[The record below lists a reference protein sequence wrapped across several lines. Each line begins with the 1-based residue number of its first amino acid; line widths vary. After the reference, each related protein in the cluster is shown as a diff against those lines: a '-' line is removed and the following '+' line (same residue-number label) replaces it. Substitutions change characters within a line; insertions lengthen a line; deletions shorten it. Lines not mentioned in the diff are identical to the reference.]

1 MSLHLTIDPEFASI
15 IPPLREEEQ
24 KQLEENILADG
35 VVINPL
41 IVWNGVIV
49 DGHNRYRILQ
59 QHPELQFTTY
69 EKAFSDRYEAIAWI
83 CKNQLGRRNL
93 TLQQFKYLM
102 GHQYKAEKTA
112 YGGDRKNNAPK
123 SSYQN
128 GNLILKEKTCERI
141 AAENGVARNT
151 VIRAEQFANGV
162 DAAEEAVPGIKQEI
176 LTGSIKPAE
185 KAVAAIAKAPPEER
199 PALVQQLRQTK
210 EPEKPEE
217 KPKPKR
223 SAAETLQAIRDI
235 SDNMLQSNGEIDADD
250 ICAELEDALDT
261 MIFRWDTCLENNR
274 EQRSACRDGISL
286 PAKDEEDYMKIS
298 HTSAYQEMMINS
310 KLLEVPRG
318 TYQRELRV
326 NRVRRIAAKFDP
338 RLLNPPKVSYRNGHY
353 YVFDGQHTVAVL
365 KLLNGGKD
373 LMIRCIVYT
382 GMTESEEALLFAQ
395 QTGES
400 AQLTPGDKMR
410 AQIYGGDPECMA
422 FLKATE
428 AVGLRLDYTQR
439 RGKHRIGCVGTAFEE
454 FKRVGADL
462 YKEALSLIVAAWHG
476 DPESL
481 RAETIQGVTR
491 FIELYHDEYDP
502 RRLVSRLHKTD
513 PLTIYREG
521 RAMGVNMAGH
531 KKYLYQVFC
540 IYNGSSKK
548 KVLPM
553 KF

>member
-41 IVWNGVIV
+41 IVWNGIIV

-128 GNLILKEKTCERI
+128 GNLISKEKTCERI

-176 LTGSIKPAE
+176 LTGSIKPTE
-185 KAVAAIAKAPPEER
+185 KAVAAIAKAPQEER

-217 KPKPKR
+217 KHKDKEKPQEKPQEKPKR
-223 SAAETLQAIRDI
+223 KRSVAETLQAIREV
-235 SDNMLQSNGEIDADD
+235 SEKMLQPTGETEEED
-250 ICAELEDALDT
+250 IFAEMEDALDT
-261 MIFRWDTCLENNR
+261 LIFRWNTCLQNNPTLCLSGL
-274 EQRSACRDGISL
+274 EGI
-286 PAKDEEDYMKIS
+286 
-298 HTSAYQEMMINS
+298 
-310 KLLEVPRG
+310 
-318 TYQRELRV
+318 
-326 NRVRRIAAKFDP
+326 RRIGEQGMDFIKNFEQ
-338 RLLNPPKVSYRNGHY
+338 S
-353 YVFDGQHTVAVL
+353 
-365 KLLNGGKD
+365 
-373 LMIRCIVYT
+373 IR
-382 GMTESEEALLFAQ
+382 EA
-395 QTGES
+395 
-400 AQLTPGDKMR
+400 
-410 AQIYGGDPECMA
+410 
-422 FLKATE
+422 
-428 AVGLRLDYTQR
+428 
-439 RGKHRIGCVGTAFEE
+439 
-454 FKRVGADL
+454 
-462 YKEALSLIVAAWHG
+462 
-476 DPESL
+476 
-481 RAETIQGVTR
+481 
-491 FIELYHDEYDP
+491 
-502 RRLVSRLHKTD
+502 
-513 PLTIYREG
+513 
-521 RAMGVNMAGH
+521 NAG
-531 KKYLYQVFC
+531 
-540 IYNGSSKK
+540 
-548 KVLPM
+548 
-553 KF
+553 